1 MRVRAAIPGTALAL
15 VLASNAQAFTT
26 GFQVNEALALNAGT
40 RQLWL
45 SRTVAAGAGIVR
57 VPVEWPSIVGDT
69 HTWPSIVG
77 NTRVPVNPTDPADP
91 AYDFSAID
99 RAVVDARAYGLNVL
113 LTVNHAPPYAEGPN
127 RPSWAKPGT
136 WAPRPAALGDFMRA
150 LALRYSGRYAGLP
163 AAQEVEVWNEPNQA
177 FFLSP
182 AFVNGKPWSPGHYRK
197 MLNASYRAVKEVNPA
212 MRVLAGGT
220 APYGGKSWGVWPVTF
235 WRKVFCLDK
244 RKCPP
249 KARLDILGHHPI
261 STNGGPDTSGSS
273 KYDAS
278 TPDLDRIVTVLRAA
292 ERKRRVG
299 RIRHPAWVTEFW
311 WDSNPPNLAGFE
323 LLFQAWAI
331 RRSLRLF
338 YRDGASAAI
347 NFRLRDTYEPPF
359 NVRAGFQSGVYF
371 IDGTPKPSLL
381 APMPWILVEHD
392 DRSVAV
398 AGEVDGTPNSG
409 TLAATVR
416 ANR

>member
-1 MRVRAAIPGTALAL
+1 MWARAAILGTALAL
-15 VLASNAQAFTT
+15 VLASNAQAFTI
-26 GFQVNEALALNAGT
+26 GFQVNEALSSNAGT

-57 VPVEWPSIVGDT
+57 VPVEWPSIVGKT
-69 HTWPSIVG
+69 RAPVSK
-77 NTRVPVNPTDPADP
+77 TRVPVNPADPADP
-91 AYDFSAID
+91 AYNFSAID

-113 LTVNHAPPYAEGPN
+113 LTVNHAPAYAEGPN
-127 RPSWAKPGT
+127 RPSWAEPGT
-136 WAPRPAALGDFMRA
+136 WAPRPGALGGFMRA

-212 MRVLAGGT
+212 MRVVAGGT

-235 WRKVFCLDK
+235 WRRVFCLNK

-249 KARLDILGHHPI
+249 RARFDILGHHPI
-261 STNGGPDTSGSS
+261 STNGGPNTSGPS

-292 ERKRRVG
+292 EREGRVA

-311 WDSNPPNLAGFE
+311 WDSNPPNRAGFD

-331 RRSLRLF
+331 QRSLHLF

-347 NFRLRDTYEPPF
+347 NFRLRDTHEPPF

-371 IDGTPKPSLL
+371 IDGTPKSLL
-381 APMPWILVEHD
+381 TPMPWI
-392 DRSVAV
+392 RGA
-398 AGEVDGTPNSG
+398 
-409 TLAATVR
+409 
-416 ANR
+416 

>member
-1 MRVRAAIPGTALAL
+1 MWAYVAILGTALAL
-15 VLASNAQAFTT
+15 VLATNAPAFKT
-26 GFQVNEALALNAGT
+26 GFQVNEALSSHAGT

-57 VPVEWPSIVGDT
+57 VPVEWPD
-69 HTWPSIVG
+69 IVG
-77 NTRVPVNPTDPADP
+77 NTRVPLNPADPADP

-127 RPSWAKPGT
+127 RPSWARPGT
-136 WAPRPAALGDFMRA
+136 WAPRPRALGDFMRA

-163 AAQEVEVWNEPNQA
+163 AVQEVEVWNEPNRA

-197 MLNASYRAVKEVNPA
+197 MLGASYRAVKEVNPG
-212 MRVLAGGT
+212 MRVVAGGT

-249 KARLDILGHHPI
+249 KARFDILGHHPI
-261 STNGGPDTSGSS
+261 STSGGPGTSGPS

-292 ERKRRVG
+292 ERKGRVA

-311 WDSNPPNLAGFE
+311 WDSKPPNDAGFD
-323 LLFQAWAI
+323 LLYQAWAI
-331 RRSLRLF
+331 RRSLHLF
-338 YRDGASAAI
+338 SRDGASVAI
-347 NFRLRDTYEPPF
+347 NFRLRDTHEAPF
-359 NVRAGFQSGVYF
+359 NGRTGFQSGVYF

-381 APMPWILVEHD
+381 SSNPEH
-392 DRSVAV
+392 R
-398 AGEVDGTPNSG
+398 
-409 TLAATVR
+409 R
-416 ANR
+416 